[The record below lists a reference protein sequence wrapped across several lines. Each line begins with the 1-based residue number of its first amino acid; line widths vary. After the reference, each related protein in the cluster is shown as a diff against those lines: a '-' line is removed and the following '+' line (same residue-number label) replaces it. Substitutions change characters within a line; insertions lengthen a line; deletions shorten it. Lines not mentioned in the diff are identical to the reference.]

1 MIEKELQL
9 TFARAVAD
17 AQTRRHEMVCLE
29 HVLRALVDD
38 QRGADILKACGAD
51 IDALKTAL
59 DAYLNGLEQVPE
71 GAEPDIEQTIALT
84 RVLQRAALH
93 VQSAGKE
100 EIGAGDVLAALFREP
115 ESQAVYL
122 LKQQNISRLDI
133 LEYISHGVAKSGFE
147 DRPREHDP
155 AGEHGEEGDGTAA
168 QAKDPLGAFCVDLV
182 LRAEEGKL
190 DPLIGREAEMTRAMH
205 VLSRRRKNNPIFV
218 GEAGVGK
225 TAMAEGLALAIHEG
239 NVPEVLATA
248 RLFALDL
255 GSLIAGTK
263 YRGEFEQRLKAVIH
277 EISADPNRIL
287 FIDEIHTIIGAGSV
301 SGGTLDASNLL
312 KPALA
317 SGEMRCMGS
326 TTFED
331 FKRVFEKDRALARRF
346 QRIEIAEPDV
356 NQTIKILNGLKKY
369 YEAFHGVSYTASAL
383 RAAAE
388 LAHKYITD
396 RFLPDKAIDVIDE
409 AGAAER
415 LKPKKQRKKSIRP
428 RDVERVVARIARIPD
443 RTVSVDER
451 ERLLS
456 LQRDLKLVIYG
467 QNPAIEAVVSAIK
480 LSRAGLASPM
490 RPVGNFLF
498 SGPTGVGKTELARQ
512 LARQLGVELIRFD
525 MSEYMEK
532 HAVSRLIGAP
542 PGYVGFDQGGLLTD
556 AISKHPHAVLLL
568 DEIEKAHPDLYSILL
583 QVMDHATLTDNNGRK
598 ADFRNV
604 VLILTTNAGAFE
616 VERGSI
622 GFGDAASS
630 ADEKQAI
637 ERTFPP
643 EFRNRLDAW
652 VRFDHLAPD
661 VVEQVADKLVA
672 ELEDQLITKR
682 VSLSLTSRARTW
694 LAQNGYNRK
703 FGARPMDR
711 LIDRSIRRL
720 LADEI
725 LFGDLREGGA
735 VVVDESKGELTFTF
749 EAQPSQ
755 TKKKKKTHTKSKDK
769 AEN

>member
-29 HVLRALVDD
+29 HVLRAIVDD
-38 QRGADILKACGAD
+38 RRGADILKACGAD
-51 IDALKTAL
+51 IDALNTAL
-59 DAYLNGLEQVPE
+59 DAYLDGLEQMPE
-71 GAEPDIEQTIALT
+71 GAELDIEQTVALT

-133 LEYISHGVAKSGFE
+133 LEYISHGVSKSGFE

-155 AGEHGEEGDGTAA
+155 ADEHGEEGDGPAA
-168 QAKDPLGAFCVDLV
+168 QPKDPLEAFCVDLV
-182 LRAEEGKL
+182 HRAEEGKL

-205 VLSRRRKNNPIFV
+205 VLCRRRKNNPIFV

-225 TAMAEGLALAIHEG
+225 TAMAEGLALAIHAG
-239 NVPEVLATA
+239 NVPEVLAEA

-255 GSLIAGTK
+255 GALIAGTK
-263 YRGEFEQRLKAVIH
+263 YRGEFEQRLKAVIR

-317 SGEMRCMGS
+317 TGEMRCMGS

-383 RAAAE
+383 RTAAE
-388 LAHKYITD
+388 LAHKYITE

-467 QNPAIEAVVSAIK
+467 QDPAIEAVVSAIK

-583 QVMDHATLTDNNGRK
+583 QVMDHASLTDNNGRK

-630 ADEKQAI
+630 SNEKQAI

-652 VRFDHLAPD
+652 VRFDHLEPD

-682 VSLSLTSRARTW
+682 VSLSLTSKARTW

-711 LIDRSIRRL
+711 LIDRSIRRK

-725 LFGDLREGGA
+725 LFGELREGGA

-749 EAQPSQ
+749 EAQP
-755 TKKKKKTHTKSKDK
+755 TRPNKKSPAKSKGK
-769 AEN
+769 AES